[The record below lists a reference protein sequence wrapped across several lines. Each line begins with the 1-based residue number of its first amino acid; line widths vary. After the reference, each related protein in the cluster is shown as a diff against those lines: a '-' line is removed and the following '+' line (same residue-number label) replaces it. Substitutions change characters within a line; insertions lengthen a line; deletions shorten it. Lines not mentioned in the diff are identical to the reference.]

1 MDIRVHVCS
10 SSIAPVSGNLLPLM
24 LLAKLCPLAV
34 FTCWAEPCS
43 HTVCSPEGFV
53 HPSGMVPE
61 HPSLKLC
68 LFSQV
73 DTHIHAA
80 ACMNQKHLLRFI
92 KKSYRVDAD
101 RVVYNAKGKQLTLKQ
116 LFQQL
121 KLHPHDLT
129 VDSLDVH
136 AVSGRTF
143 NARSLL
149 GHSSPHG
156 FAFPVQPHLLRA

>member
-1 MDIRVHVCS
+1 MCCFQS
-10 SSIAPVSGNLLPLM
+10 FWQSCALWL
-24 LLAKLCPLAV
+24 
-34 FTCWAEPCS
+34 
-43 HTVCSPEGFV
+43 CSPAGLSPAAHLRGLLNSLV
-53 HPSGMVPE
+53 MLPE
-61 HPSLKLC
+61 HPILKLS

-92 KKSYRVDAD
+92 KKSYLVDAN
-101 RVVYNAKGKQLTLKQ
+101 RVVYDAKGKQLTLKQ

-121 KLHPHDLT
+121 KLQPYDLT

-143 NARSLL
+143 TVRSLL
-149 GHSSPHG
+149 GDS
-156 FAFPVQPHLLRA
+156 